1 MQLPALDFTGIA
13 VLANTV
19 LAQYGTA
26 GDFYEHNNA
35 TPRRIKVVVQR
46 EAADTPL
53 LQDMQSMPVK
63 LTLRGDE
70 FLAPYRLPQQFDA
83 VEVTGPDSI
92 KRIYTLEQ
100 VTPVYVGPTMPCLLC
115 LARGN

>member
-1 MQLPALDFTGIA
+1 MQLPILDFPSIA
-13 VLANTV
+13 TLANTV

-26 GDFYEHNNA
+26 ADFYEHNNA
-35 TPRRIKVVVQR
+35 TPRRIKVVIQR
-46 EAADTPL
+46 EAAETPL

-63 LTLRGDE
+63 ITLRGDD
-70 FLAPYRLPQQFDA
+70 FLTPFRLPQQFDA
-83 VEVTGPDSI
+83 IEVTGPDNL

-100 VTPVYVGPTMPCLLC
+100 VTPLYVGPTMPCLVC